1 MSFDLAKKILIS
13 IFLVAAAEQASSE
26 MGHSHRIA
34 TASEINAYVA
44 AVKASPEMSH
54 GHSGSMANEHM
65 AAMDLVDRGE
75 ATHVAVQDGDWSDPN
90 TWFQGEIPGDD
101 AKALIPEG
109 ISVSYGTVSDA
120 RLFTLRVDGTLDFET
135 NVDSKM
141 IFDTMVVSPT
151 GALVIGTV
159 DNPVDPD
166 VDINLVVANNGPI
179 DTDWD
184 PMLLSRGII
193 AHGAT
198 SIHGAEKDSHEKVIE
213 DPIAGDTSIKFAE
226 VPEGWQVGDTI
237 VIAGTH
243 FDGYK
248 WDNDINGKR
257 FYPPEDEE
265 RIITEIRDD
274 GTVLFDEALIY
285 DHDSPREDLKTSVAN
300 YTRNVSIETAN
311 AAEAEVFERG
321 HVMFMHSDQVDV
333 RYAEFH
339 ELGRTDKSETSV
351 DISDVSNPQFD
362 TNVQGR
368 YSLHLHRTGTENI
381 ESPALVIGNAVYG
394 APGWGFV
401 HHDSN
406 AILANNASYDTFGSG
421 YVAETGNE
429 TGAWHDNI
437 AIFAQGTSWGIPK
450 NTSDISDTEF
460 DIARGGAGFW
470 FQGRSVTATD
480 NVAASVNTGFAY
492 FHRNGDDRMID
503 VNPDL
508 FEFPEA
514 LYFDETTGADDI
526 PIQHF
531 DGNETFAANEGLH
544 VVKANT
550 AQGHDVWSHLTDFT
564 AWSVKTGAHLQYTSH
579 YIVEN
584 FDVIA
589 KEPTQ
594 HSDPDTGIKLG
605 NNISE
610 MVIIDPRI
618 EGFSTGIDLNKKF
631 TNDNFSADDHDYVI
645 IAPEFIDVER
655 EYANYNSNLDRLLDW
670 DDINLDSP
678 DITFDGPLV
687 FKGDYDGVALT
698 GTKTD
703 TLEETEFPGGM
714 DSFDIKREDMV
725 NVLETKGYWTTEGG
739 QDYTLLDIFM
749 TDRVTGDV
757 YYETHPIFIDDSVP
771 LGSETAASGRYANVE
786 TNGVLNIV
794 THGGVT
800 MAGDIPL
807 DTPLPAE
814 PNQDVTFNDDHKI
827 WEALTSGQGVFS
839 ETELASME
847 DDPMN
852 EEILH
857 QAA

>member
-109 ISVSYGTVSDA
+109 ISVSYCTVSDA

-179 DTDWD
+179 DTVWD

-198 SIHGAEKDSHEKVIE
+198 SIHGAEKDSHEKVVE
-213 DPIAGDTSIKFAE
+213 DPMAGDTSIRFAE
-226 VPEGWQVGDTI
+226 TPLGWEVGDTI
-237 VIAGTH
+237 VIAGTRY
-243 FDGYK
+243 DGYK
-248 WDNDINGKR
+248 WNNDIGGR
-257 FYPPEDEE
+257 DLYPPEDEI
-265 RIITEIRDD
+265 RVITGISEDGVVSFDD
-274 GTVLFDEALIY
+274 PLDF
-285 DHDSPREDLKTSVAN
+285 DHDTPRADLKTSVAN
-300 YTRNVSIETAN
+300 YTRNVSVETED
-311 AAEAEVFERG
+311 AELAEVWERG

-351 DISDVSNPQFD
+351 SISDVDNPSFD

-368 YSLHLHRTGTENI
+368 YSVHLHRTGVDDFEN
-381 ESPALVIGNAVYG
+381 PTLLIGNAVYG

-406 AILANNASYDTFGSG
+406 AILANNASYDTTGAG

-437 AIFAQGTSWGIPK
+437 AIYAQSNDWAIPK
-450 NTSDISDTEF
+450 NTSDIDGNFDT
-460 DIARGGAGFW
+460 ARGGAGFW
-470 FQGRSVTATD
+470 FQGRLVTATD

-492 FHRNGDDRMID
+492 FHRDGDDRMID
-503 VNPDL
+503 FDADL

-514 LYFDETTGADDI
+514 LYFDETTSPDDA
-526 PIQHF
+526 PLRHF
-531 DGNETFAANEGLH
+531 DGNETF
-544 VVKANT
+544 
-550 AQGHDVWSHLTDFT
+550 
-564 AWSVKTGAHLQYTSH
+564 
-579 YIVEN
+579 
-584 FDVIA
+584 
-589 KEPTQ
+589 P
-594 HSDPDTGIKLG
+594 
-605 NNISE
+605 
-610 MVIIDPRI
+610 
-618 EGFSTGIDLNKKF
+618 
-631 TNDNFSADDHDYVI
+631 
-645 IAPEFIDVER
+645 
-655 EYANYNSNLDRLLDW
+655 
-670 DDINLDSP
+670 
-678 DITFDGPLV
+678 
-687 FKGDYDGVALT
+687 
-698 GTKTD
+698 
-703 TLEETEFPGGM
+703 
-714 DSFDIKREDMV
+714 
-725 NVLETKGYWTTEGG
+725 
-739 QDYTLLDIFM
+739 
-749 TDRVTGDV
+749 
-757 YYETHPIFIDDSVP
+757 
-771 LGSETAASGRYANVE
+771 
-786 TNGVLNIV
+786 
-794 THGGVT
+794 
-800 MAGDIPL
+800 
-807 DTPLPAE
+807 
-814 PNQDVTFNDDHKI
+814 
-827 WEALTSGQGVFS
+827 
-839 ETELASME
+839 
-847 DDPMN
+847 
-852 EEILH
+852 
-857 QAA
+857 